1 MEKPSI
7 EKIRRL
13 LEIFERERHCW
24 VLLTPENIYVVR
36 HNLAPYTLPVI
47 PRTLPS
53 HIMEGE
59 HFVVADLRRL
69 VSGSASSSK
78 NPVIE
83 ASSRV
88 QGSRGTSRSS
98 ASSSGDSSSSPPAG
112 PERLLLPA
120 QVVGPTPRVV
130 KVKWKRASKRQ
141 NALGSKGED
150 FVPWVPTDTEGPQD
164 LEEEERKERMTGL
177 FNRYAGRK
185 RKRQVISSG
194 ELDTDYTP
202 SNPTFRSGRGATKQV
217 EVYAVRTAQ
226 ALSAR
231 PSDNRQLSSSMRAG
245 APKSGGVGP

>member
-13 LEIFERERHCW
+13 LEISERERHCR
-24 VLLTPENIYVVR
+24 VLLTPENIYVLR

-47 PRTLPS
+47 PRPLPS
-53 HIMEGE
+53 HVMEGE

-141 NALGSKGED
+141 NALGSRGED

-164 LEEEERKERMTGL
+164 LEEEERKERMTRL

-194 ELDTDYTP
+194 ESDTTHVQTGGP
-202 SNPTFRSGRGATKQV
+202 SLPAVDGQPAVDGSSGDQVIIIPCFPKLGPTGQTEPLWSIRSR
-217 EVYAVRTAQ
+217 
-226 ALSAR
+226 
-231 PSDNRQLSSSMRAG
+231 
-245 APKSGGVGP
+245 